1 MAAAQNE
8 RPVISRKASTYDGP
22 PPPLPPKDIATFE
35 SPNLESYFKPLP
47 PSRPASIYSV
57 NRASLSQQ
65 LSQLTSINLPDADS
79 LASTVASI
87 PTATAAATALSNAA
101 SQIKRW
107 IKKAE
112 EVLGGLDADDDVEW
126 AGSGNRDGL
135 TDVEAAIKR
144 FETLVVTYIT
154 SVEEARKRPDIH
166 DVSKADMS
174 LLLDT
179 LDAVVNAWGEVNKSL
194 KRVKR
199 QVELAMEWEEL
210 WNTTLGEIGQE
221 IEELSTL
228 VFEMEEKRYKGVF
241 DEGLDSH
248 ASALDINELE
258 TIVEEA
264 PTDSKTNGLGR
275 FDAPPTIPAHSP
287 LASPTLKNPQ
297 DDSSLLTLF
306 ARMQPLRASLDF
318 LPMRLSSYE
327 TRAKLIFPSA
337 CEELTTRRHTLEK
350 KYKALEEDAETLRRE
365 LGEDRWVVVF
375 RTAARQAQKMCDSV
389 EKGIVKLLE
398 ALESDSITST
408 PNLVSKRLTDYEAK
422 KNNYGPAVKKV
433 LSMIEK
439 GVKDRLTVNGE
450 VLRINADTRNMWANL
465 EKKLQDTD
473 AALEE
478 SQTGRDQA
486 LRDSISTIM
495 SSDSAG
501 LASMVDTPGTS
512 PASSVALAPTT
523 EGKGSFPA
531 TPDLNHSRSRGSS
544 VRSISSSRPP
554 PGRRVV
560 SQPATTNATKR
571 PPFIP
576 SAMSR
581 LSSASPSPSSRASSS
596 TPTPGSRPRPAPA
609 TPSTSEH
616 RPRWTAGGHVDP
628 KILEQRKFKPTAYA
642 LALKNARPSAYSF
655 RTPRSVS
662 STTSSA
668 LPSPSPLGAGISSA
682 GGPPGGRFRAAS
694 SMGFHRHDAGRRD
707 SSPSPFPTPTELG
720 GSATEGRPRTR
731 LYRPPT
737 QPPTPRLP
745 SYSSS
750 TNKKSSMLPVPS
762 QPSSPLVSA
771 FEADEEEEA
780 TPNGN
785 GNGAANGVGN
795 EKANQTH
802 LTPPSVRKSLPQ
814 RPASSMAYA
823 SSSST
828 VPGGRRNSLLPLPR
842 MKEEKQKWKL

>member
-1 MAAAQNE
+1 MAAAQNV
-8 RPVISRKASTYDGP
+8 RPVISRKASSYDTP
-22 PPPLPPKDIATFE
+22 PPPLPPKDTGTFQ

-79 LASTVASI
+79 LASTVTSI
-87 PTATAAATALSNAA
+87 PTATAAAKALSNAA
-101 SQIKRW
+101 SQIKSW

-126 AGSGNRDGL
+126 AGSGNREGL
-135 TDVEAAIKR
+135 TDVEAAIKK

-154 SVEEARKRPDIH
+154 SVEDARKRPDIH

-174 LLLDT
+174 VLLDT
-179 LDAVVNAWGEVNKSL
+179 LDAVVTAWGEVNKSL
-194 KRVKR
+194 KKVKR

-221 IEELSTL
+221 IEELGTL

-241 DEGLDSH
+241 DEGLDSR

-264 PTDSKTNGLGR
+264 PTDPKTNGLGR
-275 FDAPPTIPAHSP
+275 FDLPPAIPAHSP
-287 LASPTLKNPQ
+287 LASPKLHNPQ

-327 TRAKLIFPSA
+327 SRANLIFPSA

-350 KYKALEEDAETLRRE
+350 KYKTLEEDAETLRRE
-365 LGEDRWVVVF
+365 LGEDRWVIVF
-375 RTAARQAQKMCDSV
+375 RTAARQAQKMCESV
-389 EKGIVKLLE
+389 EKGIAKLLE
-398 ALESDSITST
+398 ALDSDSITST
-408 PNLVSKRLTDYEAK
+408 PNLVAKRLTDYEAK
-422 KNNYGPAVKKV
+422 KNNYGPAIKKV
-433 LSMIEK
+433 ISMIEK

-450 VLRINADTRNMWANL
+450 VLRINADTRQMWSNL

-473 AALEE
+473 TALEE

-495 SSDSAG
+495 SSEAAG
-501 LASMVDTPGTS
+501 LASAVDTPGTS

-523 EGKGSFPA
+523 EGKGSVSS

-544 VRSISSSRPP
+544 VRSISSSRAPA
-554 PGRRVV
+554 GRRVV
-560 SQPATTNATKR
+560 SQPANLNGSKR

-576 SAMSR
+576 PTLSR

-596 TPTPGSRPRPAPA
+596 TPTPGNRARIAPT
-609 TPSTSEH
+609 TPSTSDN
-616 RPRWTAGGHVDP
+616 RPRWSAGGHVDP

-642 LALKNARPSAYSF
+642 LALKNSRPSAYSF

-668 LPSPSPLGAGISSA
+668 LPSPSPLGAGSFSA

-694 SMGFHRHDAGRRD
+694 SMGFHRHDNGRRD
-707 SSPSPFPTPTELG
+707 SSPSPFPTPARLAESSTE
-720 GSATEGRPRTR
+720 ARPRSR

-737 QPPTPRLP
+737 QAPTPRLP

-750 TNKKSSMLPVPS
+750 SNKRASLLPVPS

-771 FEADEEEEA
+771 FEADEDEGA
-780 TPNGN
+780 KPNGSESESAIGT
-785 GNGAANGVGN
+785 GNG
-795 EKANQTH
+795 KADKTH
-802 LTPPSVRKSLPQ
+802 LTPPSIRKSLPQ

-823 SSSST
+823 SSSSS
-828 VPGGRRNSLLPLPR
+828 VPSGRRSSMLPLPK
-842 MKEEKQKWKL
+842 MKGEKETWKI